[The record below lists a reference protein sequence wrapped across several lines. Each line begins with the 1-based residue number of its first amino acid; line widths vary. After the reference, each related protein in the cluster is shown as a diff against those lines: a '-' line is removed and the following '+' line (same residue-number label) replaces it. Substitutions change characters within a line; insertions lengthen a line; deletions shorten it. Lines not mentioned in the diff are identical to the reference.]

1 MNRAGG
7 LERGIQSGRVGGGG
21 WERGILAGGRLEQ
34 GDRNGRIIMGADLV
48 RIGAGI
54 ENEE

>member
-1 MNRAGG
+1 MTRAGG